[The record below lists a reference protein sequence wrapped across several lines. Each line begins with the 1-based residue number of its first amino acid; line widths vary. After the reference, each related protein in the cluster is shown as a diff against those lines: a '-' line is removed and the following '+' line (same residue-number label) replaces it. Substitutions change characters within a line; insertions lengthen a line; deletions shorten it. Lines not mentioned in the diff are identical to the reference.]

1 MAMTFT
7 LEVAL
12 QYQDENLSQWQEVLR
27 PEIYAKVERIVKRKN
42 NGITNPYAICRG
54 SDIDNIV
61 KNISMGN
68 EKMYDVLLTVKVSV
82 EIEIK
87 TSKTFDQ
94 IQSSLKRGIYRGLDS
109 GPEHVAQPKDVEIKN
124 ISLI

>member
-1 MAMTFT
+1 MAKAFT

-12 QYQDENLSQWQEVLR
+12 QYQDENLSQWLEVLR

-68 EKMYDVLLTVKVSV
+68 EKMYDEVLTVKVSV

-87 TSKTFDQ
+87 TSKSFDE
-94 IQSSLKRGIYRGLDS
+94 IQRALASGIMRGLDS
-109 GPEHVAQPKDVEIKN
+109 PNHHIAQPKDVEIKN
-124 ISLI
+124 ISLV